1 MELVTLKIFV
11 LCTVLIY
18 AHALLS
24 RSIDISEALQVPGVI
39 NVVTAEDVPGKNGND
54 EEEAFAKDKV
64 FLALGGVPGHS
75 ASVM

>member
-1 MELVTLKIFV
+1 M
-11 LCTVLIY
+11 
-18 AHALLS
+18 
-24 RSIDISEALQVPGVI
+24 I